1 MTWPGDV
8 SLKQCTRGGLSQ
20 SLSQRVSTY
29 CDPTIDCICTLP
41 SIESTP
47 SSCPLYIKV
56 SMVRPDSWDR
66 TIWNVIHPSK
76 RILQRTQDKKSC
88 TSEKTVCT
96 SWEKESCRLPYSL
109 PPSPNLF
116 FFSFFFYIPS
126 LRASACWGGGCWS
139 NARLQN
145 KKRIKIFSQ
154 YIRWQQ
160 LNGLSSMGDL
170 WNLLIP

>member
-116 FFSFFFYIPS
+116 FFSFFFLYTLPQS
-126 LRASACWGGGCWS
+126 FRVLRGRLLVQMPDCKTKRELKFLAST
-139 NARLQN
+139 
-145 KKRIKIFSQ
+145 
-154 YIRWQQ
+154 
-160 LNGLSSMGDL
+160 
-170 WNLLIP
+170 